1 MVMKTEEEEG
11 EDEEVPRPP
20 DGGWGWVVAGGVFL
34 IALVVPMLL
43 PSFGI
48 LFSQQLVE
56 WRASSTTVALIFNS
70 FMVVWRVTGV
80 LLGSLTKEFGYRRV
94 AMTGTLLTAVSLTLS
109 AFATSPAFLFVF
121 FSIGCGLGS
130 GLSCVGYLIL
140 ATYFKKHRGLANAWL
155 MAGAG
160 LGHFFSPL
168 LIRLLQNNYGHQGA
182 TMIVGAIILH
192 GFLGATVF
200 HPVQWHSSRRKT
212 CVRKLDVEV
221 TSSLLPKGDTEETK
235 NVIIKNEHLKD
246 VLQKNNQFTI
256 CSNTSDPNNGQMGL
270 SVSPRVTQISNVSQN
285 TTVDTRVD
293 KENPH
298 CCLELCSPLKRQPT
312 QRNNVHQNT
321 TVTSGTNRVVEEK
334 EYVCCRCRCCC
345 VGLIGTVRRVACSVI
360 KDMVILRRPSCLI
373 IALGSTFITNGEA
386 NFTVMIPFAIQ
397 ADGHTLATAAW
408 YVSVAGICSFCT
420 RMVLSPLSDRP
431 WLNMRLCYTTA
442 LVLMAASI
450 IVFTFQTSVWW
461 QAGVMG
467 VWGCSLGT
475 FYGLNNLLMTKIVGV
490 HRLTSIYSARNF
502 LGALGFFTIG
512 PCVGAVRDATDS
524 YDVSMWILAAFI
536 FTSFVMWLF
545 MPTALAHERTNQNT
559 TPGEDNNKA

>member
-1 MVMKTEEEEG
+1 MVMKTEEEEEEG

-34 IALVVPMLL
+34 IAMVVPMLT

-109 AFATSPAFLFVF
+109 AFATSPVFLFVF

-168 LIRLLQNNYGHQGA
+168 LIRLLQNNYGHRGA

-212 CVRKLDVEV
+212 CGRKLDVEV
-221 TSSLLPKGDTEETK
+221 TSSLLPRGDTEETK
-235 NVIIKNEHLKD
+235 SVITKNEHLKD

-256 CSNTSDPNNGQMGL
+256 CSNTSDPNNRQMGL
-270 SVSPRVTQISNVSQN
+270 SVSPRVTQVSNVSQN
-285 TTVDTRVD
+285 TTVETRVD

-298 CCLELCSPLKRQPT
+298 SCLELCSPLKRRRT

-321 TVTSGTNRVVEEK
+321 TVTSGTNRVMEEK
-334 EYVCCRCRCCC
+334 EYVCCGCCRCC
-345 VGLIGTVRRVACSVI
+345 VGMFDTVRRVACSVI
-360 KDMVILRRPSCLI
+360 KDMGILRRPSCLI

-397 ADGHTLATAAW
+397 SYGHTLATAAW

-450 IVFTFQTSVWW
+450 
-461 QAGVMG
+461 
-467 VWGCSLGT
+467 
-475 FYGLNNLLMTKIVGV
+475 
-490 HRLTSIYSARNF
+490 
-502 LGALGFFTIG
+502 
-512 PCVGAVRDATDS
+512 VGAVRDATDS

-559 TPGEDNNKA
+559 PPAEEDNNEA